1 MRTILGRL
9 TSVNVMKV
17 VWACE
22 ELGVA
27 YAREDVGGAFGGN
40 RTPEF
45 LAMNPNGLVPVLRED
60 DGFTLWESNTI
71 VRYLGATHP
80 SALWPEAP
88 RARARLERWMDWQLS
103 RLSDPMRVIFWT
115 LVRTPVA
122 QRDMAAVARA
132 GADAAGLWAILE
144 AEFADHAHLGDEAFT
159 LADIPAG
166 CFVHRWFS
174 LDIER
179 PHLPALRAWY
189 ERLLERPAYAQYVAR
204 PLE

>member
-71 VRYLGATHP
+71 LRYLGATHP

-115 LVRTPVA
+115 LVRTPPG

-132 GADAAGLWAILE
+132 AAEAAGLWAILE
-144 AEFADHAHLGDEAFT
+144 AHFADHAYLGGEDFT

-166 CFVHRWFS
+166 CFVHRWFN
-174 LDIER
+174 LDVAR
-179 PHLPALRAWY
+179 PHQPAVRAWY